1 MVVDAKIKHAVVVAT
16 VSRTGLHRPPR
27 ASRPGTRLSYR
38 PNPVGCTSGAASAR
52 RVRRAARLDSVLAAR
67 RAAGQGAQLPRGAGA
82 SGPDKGPDRRAA
94 VTKRP
99 DSCSESGLDE
109 TWYRIPDFWLND
121 SYVSAAYTQCIQET
135 HETHETG
142 PIRVQIRDP
151 GFSAEKLPSSR
162 GTASMPA
169 GCTTT
174 CGCVTDRPGRRW
186 RWRAKARSALAS
198 RLRDRRRW
206 RVLFGGATSTS
217 TFRSLVD
224 ETWLL
229 SDGAWSLLSGPG
241 PSALGLPALGF
252 DIDREVYV
260 LRGGST
266 PMARSSPTPGSG
278 TAPGA
283 APPAAAPDTR
293 RRRGSYEPRRSVRP
307 PSSGAAVM
315 A

>member
-1 MVVDAKIKHAVVVAT
+1 V
-16 VSRTGLHRPPR
+16 GL
-27 ASRPGTRLSYR
+27 LLL
-38 PNPVGCTSGAASAR
+38 AASAG
-52 RVRRAARLDSVLAAR
+52 RRASTACWPRAAPPVRARSSLVVLA
-67 RAAGQGAQLPRGAGA
+67 
-82 SGPDKGPDRRAA
+82 
-94 VTKRP
+94 RP
-99 DSCSESGLDE
+99 DQIRDQTAAPRSRRDPIRAQNRGLDE

-142 PIRVQIRDP
+142 PIRVQIRVQIRDP